1 MVMFHLSFEIMLI
14 YEKFCY
20 KTLDF
25 SVMQLFVNLSAFEL
39 MIFMFWMFLI
49 QLNFLLLGTRGKF

>member
-1 MVMFHLSFEIMLI
+1 MVMFHLSFQTMLI
-14 YEKFCY
+14 HENFCN
-20 KTLDF
+20 KTRDF
-25 SVMQLFVNLSAFEL
+25 SVMQLFVDLKAFEL